1 MGAFMIDRSNAR
13 ARRALLP
20 ALVLVGALVLPNA
33 ASAQSLT
40 PMTGQ
45 VAAFGET
52 FKLRVEPSNPYRH
65 RIGVEMKVY
74 DHQFRPVP
82 AARVVPDRF
91 MLGGGASREVTA
103 HIPFEGY
110 SPRYVRVCAES
121 IPYRGAS
128 TQVRTRVCGKF
139 KALQR

>member
-1 MGAFMIDRSNAR
+1 MSNIRS
-13 ARRALLP
+13 
-20 ALVLVGALVLPNA
+20 GALGWRVPLAMVLIAGASIVPNA
-33 ASAQSLT
+33 AAAQAMT

-45 VAAFGET
+45 VAAFGDT
-52 FKLRVEPSNPYRH
+52 FKLQVTPSNPYKH

-82 AARVVPDRF
+82 TARVVPERF
-91 MLGGGASREVTA
+91 MLGAGTAREVTA
-103 HIPFEGY
+103 HVPFGGY